1 MLPGQISRTDTIY
14 LNQNGVITSDTS
26 SQNSAIL
33 NQQAS
38 ASVVIKC
45 SACSGSGKM
54 YQQEIK
60 RKKVITKDISN
71 GIGPKNYVTY
81 TIDEVLRPAGYL
93 ICTACKGT
101 GKK

>member
-1 MLPGQISRTDTIY
+1 
-14 LNQNGVITSDTS
+14 
-26 SQNSAIL
+26 
-33 NQQAS
+33 
-38 ASVVIKC
+38 
-45 SACSGSGKM
+45 M